1 MAAPSRNEIVIAVIG
16 LLGVIFTGV
25 ASNWDKISSPTRTTA
40 NSAIVSDD
48 INVQVRYYVETS
60 GMRSGLE
67 ALEKD
72 RAERYKREYK
82 ADQDTVNCMLDMG
95 LPTTKLIDIAINT
108 LKNHFTLEEI
118 KELNRVN
125 ASPIM
130 MRVAE
135 KQPAIALDLIK
146 GIQEAADRAHRRD
159 LAIAGS
165 KRRSDTQSL
174 ACPAP

>member
-1 MAAPSRNEIVIAVIG
+1 MARPSRNEITIAVIG
-16 LLGVIFTGV
+16 LLGVVFTGL
-25 ASNWDKISSPTRTTA
+25 ASNWDKISSASRTAT

-60 GMRSGLE
+60 GLRTGME

-82 ADQDTVNCMLDMG
+82 ADPDTVNCMLDMD
-95 LPTTKLIDIAINT
+95 LPASQLIDIAINT

-118 KELNRVN
+118 KELNRIN

-130 MRVAE
+130 MRLAE
-135 KQPAIALDLIK
+135 KQPAIALDLLK
-146 GIQEAADRAHRRD
+146 GVQDAAERAHRRN
-159 LAIAGS
+159 LAIASGS
-165 KRRSDTQSL
+165 RKKEAQSL
-174 ACPAP
+174 TCPAG